1 MRVLG
6 RGLLPPLLL
15 GSAAQPGRAGAAQA
29 FPAGAEKFFRGR
41 FRDAPRVFNAL
52 RRAKSRCVLA

>member
-1 MRVLG
+1 VTAEAAD
-6 RGLLPPLLL
+6 GLRFRSRTDVV
-15 GSAAQPGRAGAAQA
+15 GDFAQA